1 MKHYRSVLIL
11 VNTLLVIGFILF
23 SVIKK
28 EGIRNHGNM
37 VLIPLAPADPR
48 SLFQGD
54 YMILRYD
61 WNEISSDTMPS
72 RGCIVFSLSKDNILS
87 LVRFSEVGAERK
99 SGEHCLKYFKHDYDI
114 RIGAESFFF
123 EEGKGEV
130 FEEAK
135 FAGVRVDESG
145 DKLLVGLYDKDR
157 KELK

>member
-1 MKHYRSVLIL
+1 MKNIRPILIL
-11 VNTLLVIGFILF
+11 ANTLLVIGFILF

-28 EGIRNHGNM
+28 EGIRNYGKL
-37 VLIPLAPADPR
+37 VLIPLAPQDPR

-61 WNEISSDTMPS
+61 WEQISTENIPS
-72 RGCIVFSLSKDNILS
+72 RGCIIFNLSRENVLN
-87 LVRFSEVGAERK
+87 LVRFSETNSEKK
-99 SGEHCLKYFKHDYDI
+99 SGEHCLKYFKHDYDV

-123 EEGKGEV
+123 EEGKGEI

-135 FAGVRVDESG
+135 FAGVRVDDNG
-145 DKLLVGLYDKDR
+145 DKLLVGLYDQNK